1 MSAPKI
7 LSPQAILVSLAI
19 HAIVV
24 GVLFSV
30 GVSKD
35 DSLQESAKN
44 PPAQAVAEK
53 VSPEKVQETPSP
65 DLEKKDEP
73 QAEKKRETPEKEAP
87 RKKPVEI
94 RIEPEAPAAP
104 KKPTAQK
111 DSPLDKEAAE
121 MPVEDK
127 PVKTVPY
134 VVKRG
139 DTLTAIARDCG
150 MTIPELAKLN
160 GKTVKKLSDLKVGQR
175 LKIPAKD

>member
-19 HAIVV
+19 HAVVV
-24 GVLFSV
+24 GVLFSA

-35 DSLQESAKN
+35 DSLQASPKN
-44 PPAQAVAEK
+44 PPSQAVAEK
-53 VSPEKVQETPSP
+53 VSPDKVQETPPP

-104 KKPTAQK
+104 KN
-111 DSPLDKEAAE
+111 KESAE
-121 MPVEDK
+121 KSVEDK

-150 MTIPELAKLN
+150 LTVPELAKLN
-160 GKTVKKLSDLKVGQR
+160 GKSVKKLSDLKVGQR

>member
-19 HAIVV
+19 HAVVV
-24 GVLFSV
+24 GVLFSA

-35 DSLQESAKN
+35 DSSQASPKN
-44 PPAQAVAEK
+44 PPSQAVAEK
-53 VSPEKVQETPSP
+53 VSPDKVQETPPP
-65 DLEKKDEP
+65 DVEKKDEP

-104 KKPTAQK
+104 KN
-111 DSPLDKEAAE
+111 KESAE
-121 MPVEDK
+121 KPVEDK

-139 DTLTAIARDCG
+139 DTLTAIARECG

-160 GKTVKKLSDLKVGQR
+160 GKSVKKLSDLKVGQR

>member
-53 VSPEKVQETPSP
+53 VSPEKVQETPP
-65 DLEKKDEP
+65 PVLEKKDEQP
-73 QAEKKRETPEKEAP
+73 QKEVAQ
-87 RKKPVEI
+87 KKPVEI
-94 RIEPEAPAAP
+94 RIEPASPAAP

-111 DSPLDKEAAE
+111 DSPQDKEAAE

>member
-53 VSPEKVQETPSP
+53 VSPEKVQETPP
-65 DLEKKDEP
+65 PVLEKKDEQP
-73 QAEKKRETPEKEAP
+73 QKE
-87 RKKPVEI
+87 V
-94 RIEPEAPAAP
+94 
-104 KKPTAQK
+104 AQK
-111 DSPLDKEAAE
+111 LGISQSYISRLEKRTMQKLKKEMLRQTSCA
-121 MPVEDK
+121 
-127 PVKTVPY
+127 
-134 VVKRG
+134 
-139 DTLTAIARDCG
+139 
-150 MTIPELAKLN
+150 
-160 GKTVKKLSDLKVGQR
+160 
-175 LKIPAKD
+175 